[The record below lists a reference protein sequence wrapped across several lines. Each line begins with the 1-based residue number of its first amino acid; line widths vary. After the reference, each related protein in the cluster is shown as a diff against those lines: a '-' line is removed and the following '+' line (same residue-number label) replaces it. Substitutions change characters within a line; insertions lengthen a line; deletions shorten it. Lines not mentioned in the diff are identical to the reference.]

1 MKKVIIGFI
10 AGAVF
15 ATAGTAAA
23 NTIIEK
29 VTASIRTDYSVELD
43 GKKLDLEKSP
53 IAYKGSSYLPLKEL
67 GEIFEKEVSFDDG
80 VIKLK
85 SKGDGPLVDLDNLTK
100 EQYEEKLEILEGDLR
115 RAQGSLDLHDFVI
128 KTSSEEHKE
137 EHIKY
142 RVTYEKQ
149 VEEAEKAINDLK
161 EMYPQYQ

>member
-85 SKGDGPLVDLDNLTK
+85 SKGVGPLVDLDNLTK
-100 EQYEEKLEILEGDLR
+100 EQYDIELERLQGELNSMNMFLEMF
-115 RAQGSLDLHDFVI
+115 DFSV
-128 KTSSEEHKE
+128 SNMSEEHRHEALKDRYKHE
-137 EHIKY
+137 D
-142 RVTYEKQ
+142 RVK
-149 VEEAEKAINDLK
+149 EAEKALNDLK
-161 EMYPQYQ
+161 EKYPQYQ

>member
-43 GKKLDLEKSP
+43 GEKLNLEKSP

-85 SKGDGPLVDLDNLTK
+85 SKGVGPLVDLDNLTK
-100 EQYEEKLEILEGDLR
+100 EQYDIELERLQGELNSMNMFLEMF
-115 RAQGSLDLHDFVI
+115 DFSV
-128 KTSSEEHKE
+128 SNMSEEHRQEALKDRYKHE
-137 EHIKY
+137 D
-142 RVTYEKQ
+142 RVKK
-149 VEEAEKAINDLK
+149 AEKAIADLK
-161 EMYPQYQ
+161 AKYPQYQ